1 MTTKLKHYFGEA
13 FPAFRYRN
21 YRIYF
26 TAQIIALTGTWMQT
40 VAQGYLVYQLTHS
53 AFLVGVVAALGNL
66 PTTFFALIG
75 GTLVDRFPR
84 RNLLRITQAC
94 QFVLASSLG
103 ILIITD
109 HINVPILAAGA
120 FLMGMVNAIDQPARL
135 SNVAFLVHKDHIHAA
150 QAMNMA
156 TFNSARI
163 IGPAIAGWLIYAF
176 GIGWAFVINGLSFIA
191 PFIAYNFIDFG
202 SHIPKPHQGTWHAI
216 KEGLN
221 YVAHHKLIKTLL
233 LYMVI
238 ISIFGWAYTTMLP
251 VIADR
256 VFHKDAQ
263 GLGMLFAA
271 AGAGSVL
278 GALVA
283 SAYTSRFNPSKTMLL
298 GGITFAISLFVFTQT
313 ANFTIALIALF
324 FSGFGMIT
332 QNSTIQASIQKSADD
347 HIRGRVASLQ
357 TLAFVGMTPLGALQ
371 IGFVSE
377 HFGPQIAVMVGA
389 IVIFFA
395 AIFLYFKSPLAN
407 FDKS

>member
-1 MTTKLKHYFGEA
+1 MVQKLKHYFGEA

-26 TAQIIALTGTWMQT
+26 AAQIIALTGTWMQT

-109 HINVPILAAGA
+109 HITLPILAAGA

-135 SNVAFLVHKDHIHAA
+135 SNVAFLVHKEHIHAA

-176 GIGWAFVINGLSFIA
+176 GIGWAFFINGLSFIA

-202 SHIPKPHQGTWHAI
+202 AHIPKPHQGTWHAI
-216 KEGLN
+216 KEGLSYAAN
-221 YVAHHKLIKTLL
+221 HKLIRTLL

-256 VFHKDAQ
+256 IFHKDAQ

-271 AGAGSVL
+271 AGGGSVL

-283 SAYTSRFNPSKTMLL
+283 SAYTNKFNPSKTMLL
-298 GGITFAISLFVFTQT
+298 GGITFAISLFIFSTT
-313 ANFTIALIALF
+313 SNFTIALIALF

-347 HIRGRVASLQ
+347 HVRGRIASLQ
-357 TLAFVGMTPLGALQ
+357 TLAFVGMTPIGALQ

-395 AIFLYFKSPLAN
+395 AIFLYFKSPLR
-407 FDKS
+407 S